1 MAKKRMQRRWKVGQ
15 EYRIEGSGT
24 RRVKLVGRMRVEG
37 REMLMFRPVRK
48 ARKKHRRGKQR

>member
-15 EYRIEGSGT
+15 EYKIEGSGT
-24 RRVKLVGRMRVEG
+24 RRVKLVGRMKVEG

-48 ARKKHRRGKQR
+48 ARKHR